1 MKIVNWILKALN
13 FIKDSAELIK
23 WIVIAVLAISAFTG
37 FKSCSKQKETATNT
51 IDILNSKVDH
61 FVTLSGKNAVKVQ
74 TWKIKNKA
82 LERFN
87 SEISAENNDLSNE
100 LAEAKQ
106 TIEDANIEAKRVKN
120 YIKTDLIAKDS
131 IRTEIKFINC
141 EKVEIQPVRLEHI
154 NIDFE
159 QVDQSILIN
168 YEYHTGI
175 KTLVSL
181 EKDKDQ
187 FFIWR
192 WIFPRWLDHTITI
205 VEDENATID
214 NVVSIEFNK

>member
-1 MKIVNWILKALN
+1 MIAKILT
-13 FIKDSAELIK
+13 FCSSAIDFVQKFL
-23 WIVIAVLAISAFTG
+23 WVIAIVFGITSFASI
-37 FKSCSKQKETATNT
+37 KSCSKQKENATNT

-87 SEISAENNDLSNE
+87 SEITTENNDLSNE

>member
-87 SEISAENNDLSNE
+87 SEITTENNDLSNE

-181 EKDKDQ
+181 EKDKEQ
-187 FFIWR
+187 FFLWR

>member
-141 EKVEIQPVRLEHI
+141 EKVEIQLVRLEHI

-205 VEDENATID
+205 IEDENATID

>member
-181 EKDKDQ
+181 EKDKEQ
-187 FFIWR
+187 FFLWR

>member
-51 IDILNSKVDH
+51 IDILNSKVER

-100 LAEAKQ
+100 LAEANE
-106 TIEDANIEAKRVKN
+106 TIRDVKIEVKRVKN